1 MKERIK
7 ALVSA
12 YILEVLD
19 EDCNHFQ
26 ISKER
31 LCNEILLKFSV
42 KFRSDSDFDDDML
55 FDRREYLQF
64 ALNANNKK
72 YYEKLVVDSGEPN
85 ESQLIREIFSY
96 YAILPPFLRELNI
109 FREKISFLANAA
121 RSARTV
127 RLDIGG
133 EAVEN
138 KIEAVR
144 RSPDTNYLVAV
155 IGGSDYYISK
165 LRVID

>member
-1 MKERIK
+1 
-7 ALVSA
+7 
-12 YILEVLD
+12 
-19 EDCNHFQ
+19 
-26 ISKER
+26 
-31 LCNEILLKFSV
+31 
-42 KFRSDSDFDDDML
+42 
-55 FDRREYLQF
+55 
-64 ALNANNKK
+64 
-72 YYEKLVVDSGEPN
+72 VVDSGEPN

-121 RSARTV
+121 RSGRTV

-144 RSPDTNYLVAV
+144 RSPDTNYLVTV

>member
-72 YYEKLVVDSGEPN
+72 YYEKGL
-85 ESQLIREIFSY
+85 
-96 YAILPPFLRELNI
+96 
-109 FREKISFLANAA
+109 
-121 RSARTV
+121 
-127 RLDIGG
+127 
-133 EAVEN
+133 
-138 KIEAVR
+138 
-144 RSPDTNYLVAV
+144 
-155 IGGSDYYISK
+155 
-165 LRVID
+165 